1 MNKQFLVVKVA
12 TENDAGLS
20 VIPVPGL
27 YDSEAAEEALKQ
39 LQAHD
44 PASVFMIQEVGA
56 A

>member
-12 TENDAGLS
+12 KQDDAGLS

-27 YDSEAAEEALKQ
+27 YDSDAAEKALQQ

-44 PASVFMIQEVGA
+44 PASVFMIQEVGTA
-56 A
+56 

>member
-12 TENDAGLS
+12 RENESGLS

-27 YDSEAAEEALKQ
+27 YDSAAAEQALQQ

-44 PASVFMIQEVGA
+44 PASVFMIQEVGTA
-56 A
+56 